1 MIVSLIGSA
10 GRAVDLEARFR
21 RGRVILRDLRELH
34 LPRGGLQMKC
44 LKRFERVIVCILRR
58 TLSGSYPFWMSPLVA
73 ISPIQPIARPTSR
86 DVNTSAMLLC
96 EISTTRDE

>member
-10 GRAVDLEARFR
+10 GRAVNLEARFR

-44 LKRFERVIVCILRR
+44 L
-58 TLSGSYPFWMSPLVA
+58 
-73 ISPIQPIARPTSR
+73 
-86 DVNTSAMLLC
+86 
-96 EISTTRDE
+96 

>member
-34 LPRGGLQMKC
+34 LPRSGLQMSWWDWGSLGEVVVEWWVLGMEK
-44 LKRFERVIVCILRR
+44 LR
-58 TLSGSYPFWMSPLVA
+58 
-73 ISPIQPIARPTSR
+73 
-86 DVNTSAMLLC
+86 
-96 EISTTRDE
+96 